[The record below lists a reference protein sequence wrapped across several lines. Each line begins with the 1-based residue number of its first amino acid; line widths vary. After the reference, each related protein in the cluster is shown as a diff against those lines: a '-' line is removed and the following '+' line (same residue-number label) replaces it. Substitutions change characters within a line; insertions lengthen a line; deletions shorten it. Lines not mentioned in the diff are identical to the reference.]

1 MTIKNGTA
9 GRDILFID
17 SGRTGDTLNGLGGGD
32 DLVAFYGA
40 GGNTLN
46 GGDGDDALYGYQND
60 TLTGGADFDLFE
72 LSGIKLPNA
81 PNIITDF
88 NPDEDAIQVDVVT
101 GTKVSDVPAQQV
113 GNDTIVYFG
122 TTPLAIVKNT
132 LVNDVTRDNNLRVVS
147 NFTIPV
153 PPAPVNLAP
162 TGIVFSNTVASLVNN
177 TSTAS
182 RIKIADFAVTDDGIG
197 TNNLSLAGTD
207 ANSFEIVGNTL
218 SLKAGTVL
226 NSSTKTSF
234 SAVVNVDDPTVGSNP
249 DATQSFTLTTTAPPV
264 VPPVIEPTPAP
275 LLGVSL
281 TKNLFVTGTTVKGFG
296 INAVIQKPTN
306 KVSEIGIFAV
316 DDTSGSIGGIAPGAA
331 GYLKAVTDSAR
342 SIFSTL
348 GGTFFSTGK
357 RELALDPNKT
367 YQLFEVQ
374 DGSIAD
380 LQQQIAGG
388 KTPTNVLFSSPDTN
402 GNSPFKITAKG
413 QNAGYLISVNND
425 ELVLNMANTDG
436 LTPNTPPGAKSQG
449 LAQGRI
455 FDLTGSAGA
464 FKVDITTTS
473 DAAYNNSIGFYA
485 VEDTNGTIKTANGT
499 FKPGDA
505 NYAIE
510 AVKSALLQTGKTDSK
525 LNQDIDGGKIYAPV
539 VIAQG
544 TFNDFTTK
552 NPTNG
557 GDGTVVHAYFNYLG
571 ANPDKLDHFRLLGN
585 NTFGFEDM
593 YGGGDRDFND
603 VVINVAFKQQTVVA

>member
-9 GRDILFID
+9 GNDDLFID

-32 DLVAFYGA
+32 NLVALTGA

-46 GGDGDDALYGYQND
+46 GGDVGDTLYGYQND
-60 TLTGGADFDLFE
+60 TLTGGAGDDLFE
-72 LSGIKLPNA
+72 LSAVRLPNA
-81 PNIITDF
+81 PKIITDF
-88 NPDEDAIQVDVVT
+88 SAAEFDAIQVDVVT
-101 GTKVSDVPAQQV
+101 GTNVSNVTAKQV

-132 LVNDVTRDNNLRVVS
+132 LVNDVTKDNNLRVE
-147 NFTIPV
+147 FDAIIPV

-162 TGIVFSNTVASLVNN
+162 TGIVFSNTVASLVSN

-182 RIKIADFAVTDDGIG
+182 RIKIADLTVTDDSIG

-207 ANSFEIVGNTL
+207 ANSFEIAGTTL
-218 SLKAGTVL
+218 FLKAGTVL
-226 NSSTKTSF
+226 NLPTKTSF
-234 SAVVNVDDPTVGSNP
+234 SAIVNVDDPAVGSP
-249 DATQSFTLTTTAPPV
+249 IDATQSFSVATTTPPV
-264 VPPVIEPTPAP
+264 VPPVVPPTTLPVLP
-275 LLGVSL
+275 ISGVTL
-281 TKNLFVTGTTVKGFG
+281 TKNLFTTDTTVKGVG
-296 INAVIQKPTN
+296 INAISQKSSN
-306 KVSEIGIFAV
+306 KVNEIGIFAV
-316 DDTSGSIGGIAPGAA
+316 EDMNGKVGGILPGAA

-348 GGTFFSTGK
+348 GGNFFDKGK
-357 RELALDPNKT
+357 RELALDGNKT

-380 LQQQIAGG
+380 LQQQITGG
-388 KTPTNVLFSSPDTN
+388 KTPTNILFSLPDAS
-402 GNSPFKITAKG
+402 GKSPFSFTPIST
-413 QNAGYLISVNND
+413 NNGYLVSVNND
-425 ELVLNMANTDG
+425 ELVFNVGKIDG
-436 LTPNTPPGAKSQG
+436 ATPSTPAGAKSQG
-449 LAQGRI
+449 LSQGRI

-464 FKVDITTTS
+464 LKVDITTTS

-485 VEDTNGTIKTANGT
+485 IEDTSGTIKTANGT

-510 AVKSALLQTGKTDSK
+510 AVKSVLLQAGKTDSK
-525 LNQDIDGGKIYAPV
+525 LNQDVVGGKIYAPV

-585 NTFGFEDM
+585 NTFGVEDL

-603 VVINVAFKQQTVVA
+603 VVIKVAFK